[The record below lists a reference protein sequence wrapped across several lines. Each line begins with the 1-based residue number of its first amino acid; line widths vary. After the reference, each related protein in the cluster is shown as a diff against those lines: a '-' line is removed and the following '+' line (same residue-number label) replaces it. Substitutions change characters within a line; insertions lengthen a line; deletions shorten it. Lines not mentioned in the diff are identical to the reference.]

1 MNLVAH
7 GRVSRRGLLASAS
20 VVPFLPRPVRAA
32 EPVAGSGPGALPV
45 RGGTLTALLYP
56 EPPYLLSAIDPSLHI
71 GTITTKVM
79 EGLLTYDPEMRPG
92 PLLAERWE
100 VAADGLSW
108 TFHLRRGVTWHDGRP
123 FTAADVAFSLGVWKT
138 RHARGRQSYAFVTGV
153 DTPDD
158 HTAVFRLSQ
167 PAPYLATK
175 WSSYESPIIP
185 RHVFENTDIS
195 ANPVTAAPIGTGPF
209 RFKEWARGNHVILE
223 RNPNYWD
230 AGKPYLDR
238 IVFRFIADASSRAA
252 ALEANEAQLGVL
264 TPVPLSE
271 MARLTA
277 TGRLEATTAG
287 YDYMAP
293 VLLLQINLR
302 RKPLDE
308 RRVRQ
313 ALAYAI
319 NRDALTRTVWFGF
332 GKPATGPV
340 PSVVKAW
347 YTTDGIPAYPFDPKK
362 AEALLDE
369 AGLKRGADG
378 KRFRMQLDPLAQGSD
393 YLRSG
398 EFIKQQLA
406 RIGVE
411 VELRT
416 GDYASYV
423 RRLYTEY
430 DFDATVNYNGA
441 FPDPSAGLQR
451 IYWSKAAQRGVPSV
465 AITGYAD
472 PGMDRD
478 FEDALKE
485 NDPKKR
491 WDLYADMQRRAM
503 TDLPLIPLMEMRFV
517 TVASKRLANH
527 TTTVDGVVGS
537 NFASTWLAPVS

>member
-1 MNLVAH
+1 M
-7 GRVSRRGLLASAS
+7 
-20 VVPFLPRPVRAA
+20 
-32 EPVAGSGPGALPV
+32 
-45 RGGTLTALLYP
+45 
-56 EPPYLLSAIDPSLHI
+56 
-71 GTITTKVM
+71 
-79 EGLLTYDPEMRPG
+79 
-92 PLLAERWE
+92 
-100 VAADGLSW
+100 
-108 TFHLRRGVTWHDGRP
+108 
-123 FTAADVAFSLGVWKT
+123 
-138 RHARGRQSYAFVTGV
+138 

-185 RHVFENTDIS
+185 RHVFEGTDIS
-195 ANPVTAAPIGTGPF
+195 ANPATAAPVGTGPF
-209 RFKEWARGNHVILE
+209 RFKDWARGNHLILE
-223 RNPNYWD
+223 RNPDYWD
-230 AGKPYLDR
+230 VGKPYLDR
-238 IVFRFIADASSRAA
+238 IVFRFTPDASSRAA

-277 TGRLEATTAG
+277 TPGLMATTAG

-293 VLLLQINLR
+293 VLLLQINVR
-302 RKPLDE
+302 RKPLDD

-319 NRDALTRTVWFGF
+319 NRDALMRTVWFGF

-347 YTTDGIPAYPFDPKK
+347 YTTDGVPAYPFDPKK

-378 KRFRMQLDPLAQGSD
+378 KRFRMGLDPLAQGSD
-393 YLRSG
+393 FLRTG
-398 EFIKQQLA
+398 EFIRQQLG
-406 RIGVE
+406 RVGVE

-416 GDYASYV
+416 GDYASYS
-423 RRLYTEY
+423 RRLFTDY
-430 DFDATVNYNGA
+430 DFDTTVNYNGA

-472 PGMDRD
+472 PDMDRD
-478 FEDALKE
+478 FEQGLNE
-485 NDPKKR
+485 NDPAKR
-491 WDLYADMQRRAM
+491 WALYADMQRRAM
-503 TDLPLIPLMEMRFV
+503 TDLPLIPLMEMRFI
-517 TVASKRLANH
+517 TVASKRLVNH
-527 TTTVDGVVGS
+527 TVGIDGVVGS
-537 NFASTWLAPVS
+537 NFASAFFAPAS